1 MRVRQ
6 GAFAAAVA
14 ALLAAAPAFAGK
26 ERMPSPVPPPQ
37 VQPVTAPKSKPVLTP
52 APGKGGFVMA
62 QGERRRPGVP
72 ERDDLQDLPPV
83 DPSAVPAPAPNL
95 PRETIPIPD
104 RWRLIENIGVNER
117 WWDPYSQNTLKGDRP
132 IFDDWFVNLAVI
144 SDTIYEPR
152 SFPTPTSPATSPRTG
167 QFAQVGTQLFATTLI
182 PSISFIKGNTAY
194 KPPDYE
200 IRFTPVLNYNR
211 AAADEERLLK
221 IRAFKSKE
229 REDTFIGIQEGFVDY
244 HIRNVSDRYD
254 FDSVRVGIQPFQSDF
269 RGFLFQDQQLG
280 VRLFGNRANNIW
292 QYNLAAIWRVEKDT
306 NSGLNDVTQELRND
320 WVLQANV
327 FRQDFP
333 FIGFTSQATV
343 MYNRNREGNE
353 RPYFNNNGFQERPAP
368 IGVQRPH
375 SYDVVYFGLNGD
387 GHYGRLNL
395 TTSAYFAWGK
405 DYADQFLSQTEK
417 VSADI
422 RAFMFA
428 AEPSIDFSW
437 IRVRGSF
444 MFASGDDDP
453 FDGKQTGFDAIFENP
468 QFAGA
473 DTSYWIRQA
482 VPLIGGGG
490 LQLSGRNGLLNS
502 MRTSKEQGQANFNNP
517 GLILVGGGVDV
528 DVTPELRLTT
538 NINHLSFVNTA
549 SIETLR
555 VQALSSNDIGWD
567 VSVALTYRPGFI
579 QNVVFRLSGAVLF
592 GGRAFEELFQT
603 KDNTLYSVLANLTL
617 TY

>member
-1 MRVRQ
+1 MRWGVS
-6 GAFAAAVA
+6 AASIAVA
-14 ALLAAAPAFAGK
+14 LFAVSPAFAGK
-26 ERMPSPVPPPQ
+26 ERIPDPVPAPQ
-37 VQPVTAPKSKPVLTP
+37 AKPVLTP
-52 APGKGGFVMA
+52 SPGKGGFVMA
-62 QGERRRPGVP
+62 QERRRPGVP
-72 ERDDLQDLPPV
+72 ERDDLLDLPPV
-83 DPSAVPAPAPNL
+83 DPNAVPPPSPNL

-132 IFDDWFVNLAVI
+132 IFDDWFVNLSVI

-152 SFPTPTSPATSPRTG
+152 SFPTPTSPSTSPRTG

-200 IRFTPVLNYNR
+200 IRLTPVINYNR
-211 AAADEERLLK
+211 AAANEERLLK

-229 REDTFIGIQEGFVDY
+229 REDHHIGLQEAFFDY

-280 VRLFGNRANNIW
+280 VRFFGNRDNNFW

-306 NSGLNDVTQELRND
+306 NSGLNDITQDLRKD

-327 FRQDFP
+327 YKQDFP

-343 MYNRNREGNE
+343 MYNRNREDGKPYYNE
-353 RPYFNNNGFQERPAP
+353 NGFQERPAP

-375 SYDVVYFGLNGD
+375 GYDVVYFGYNGD

-405 DYADQFLSQTEK
+405 DYGDPFLSQTEK
-417 VSADI
+417 VKSDI

-444 MFASGDDDP
+444 MYASGDDDP
-453 FDGKQTGFDAIFENP
+453 TDGKQNGFDAIFENP

-502 MRTSKEQGQANFNNP
+502 MRTSKEQGQSNFNNP
-517 GLILVGGGVDV
+517 GLILAGGGIDV

-538 NINHLSFVNTA
+538 NINHLSFVNT
-549 SIETLR
+549 SVIENLR
-555 VQALSSNDIGWD
+555 MQELSSNDIGWD

-579 QNVVFRLSGAVLF
+579 QNVVFRLSGAMLF

-603 KDNTLYSVLANLTL
+603 KGNTLYSVLANLTL